1 MVGAIT
7 ENIALLAVLAHNG
20 KIESPTDNPIPAT
33 LANSAHRI
41 LSIRREKDLA
51 EAFAVLLA
59 TTDDPSRVGAI
70 CVEERPNKDGLVI
83 RSAVNS
89 GSQEERLQVS
99 KDIARVLARISGET
113 RLLYLCF
120 DSLLIVSEM
129 DPSMK
134 KRS

>member
-1 MVGAIT
+1 MIGAIT

-59 TTDDPSRVGAI
+59 TTDDPSKVGAI
-70 CVEERPNKDGLVI
+70 CVEEKPDKTGLVI
-83 RSAVNS
+83 RTAVNS
-89 GSQEERLQVS
+89 GSQEERMRVFR
-99 KDIARVLARISGET
+99 DISRVLARISGKMG
-113 RLLYLCF
+113 LVFFCF
-120 DSLLIVSEM
+120 CSY
-129 DPSMK
+129 
-134 KRS
+134 